1 MRDYIYA
8 VLYNVHDTDSNL
20 TFVDI
25 DLCCPVV
32 DADGWEILADKPLLT
47 VPGYTQCTHS
57 WKSFGGFCCM

>member
-47 VPGYTQCTHS
+47 VPGYTVYALLE
-57 WKSFGGFCCM
+57 KFGGFGCM